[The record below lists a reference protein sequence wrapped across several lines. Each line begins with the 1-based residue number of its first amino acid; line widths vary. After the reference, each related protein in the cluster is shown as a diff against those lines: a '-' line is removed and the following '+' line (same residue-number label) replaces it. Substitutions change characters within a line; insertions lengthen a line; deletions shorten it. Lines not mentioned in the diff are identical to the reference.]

1 MKKTIAFASAVCAF
15 ACVLNA
21 LADDAMPPYYLE
33 WFDAVGASA
42 TAGDVTV
49 SSNLAPSNGTW
60 TTLGTGTKTFDADA
74 GFSFELDAGQVVL
87 FTPEQNAAPDTGTVT
102 RVEVTSYFPPI
113 VCAAA
118 SELPSAT
125 DMGTAE
131 AQIGFAAVAVTNSV
145 YTANFSYYA
154 WVGGENWIQ
163 LTGATPND
171 EDEIETTLVADFD
184 YRDAT
189 PTVTFSI
196 VTNGAENVAIT
207 NVLENSSGS
216 KAIGITS
223 TAVSAKM
230 ITGVR
235 CDGNGNIK
243 SLSASIAQAIAEMDG
258 KKYLSLEE
266 VVEAVSTADDKTIT
280 MLAET
285 PESVELTNGATIT
298 NASGY
303 VKGTITAGEG
313 STVTI
318 ALGANDIDGGR
329 SGSYEVPVR
338 TAVSDG
344 GSFVVTIPYT
354 NKEIATN
361 EQGEAILTLDAAS
374 IKVTIQTATSV
385 LANVKPDTANAG
397 KTIKAT
403 TATNGGYTN
412 NAFRVF
418 LAKYVPD
425 AYTNADASATTIADA
440 LQNIPTDSNGLKLWQ
455 DYVLGIE
462 PTDSV
467 KPLSPVAGDGDS
479 ENIKLEIP
487 DLAGA
492 TSSGDYTVTYK
503 VYKDGTEVTSVDQSA
518 DAIRIPTSEGTGT
531 YTVKVVLTPVE

>member
-21 LADDAMPPYYLE
+21 LADDAVPPYYLE

-42 TAGDVTV
+42 TAD
-49 SSNLAPSNGTW
+49 NLDPSNGTW
-60 TTLGTGTKTFDADA
+60 TVGTGTKTFDADA
-74 GFSFELDAGQVVL
+74 GFSFELDADQVVL

-102 RVEVTSYFPPI
+102 RVEVMSYFPPI

-118 SELPSAT
+118 SELPSAS
-125 DMGTAE
+125 DMRGAS
-131 AQIGFAAVAVTNSV
+131 AQIGFAAVAVTNEA
-145 YTANFSYYA
+145 YEATFSYYA
-154 WVGGENWIQ
+154 WVGGDNWIQ

-171 EDEIETTLVADFD
+171 EDEVATTLVADFD
-184 YRDAT
+184 YRGAT

-207 NVLENSSGS
+207 NVLNSGE
-216 KAIGITS
+216 AVEITS
-223 TAVSAKM
+223 TAASSAQQ
-230 ITGVR
+230 IAHVR

-243 SLSASIAQAIAEMDG
+243 SLSASIAQAIAEMGG
-258 KKYLSLEE
+258 KKYLSLAE
-266 VVEAVSTADDKTIT
+266 VVAAVSTAADRTIT

-285 PESVELTNGATIT
+285 PEDVTLTDGATIT
-298 NASGY
+298 NANGY
-303 VKGTITAGEG
+303 VTGKITAGEG

-318 ALGANDIDGGR
+318 ALGADDIDGGR
-329 SGSYEVPVR
+329 SGSYEVPVK
-338 TAVSDG
+338 TAVSGG

-361 EQGEAILTLDAAS
+361 EQGQAILTLDANS

-385 LANVKPDTANAG
+385 LANVKPDTANTD
-397 KTIKAT
+397 KTIKA

-425 AYTNADASATTIADA
+425 AYTNANASAETIADA

-503 VYKDGTEVTSVDQSA
+503 VYKDGTEVTGVEQQSA
-518 DAIRIPTSEGTGT
+518 DAIRIPTSGGTGT
-531 YTVKVVLTPVE
+531 YTVRVVLTPVE